1 MIDISNDTPELAD
14 HYDRISNAQFKLGLS
29 LIKKMDIKEGDV
41 ILDVGCGTGRLALSV
56 VKMVGPSGKVTGLDP
71 SSNRILVAN
80 QKMTN
85 HSYPNLQFMVGK
97 AEDMS
102 AFSEDSFDGV
112 YFSSVFHWIGEKE
125 KALGEANRVLKTGG
139 RIGITMP
146 SPDGF
151 SIILRKIISD
161 VLSRSPYVELVK
173 RTPGP
178 SHLITKEELETLLLQ
193 AGFTDIIVEI
203 DERKRFH
210 QSASDLIDFY
220 DTSTFG
226 NYLRFVPENLRESL
240 KNEIIQELEKR
251 RTVNG
256 IDLVSKTIFAI
267 AKKSI

>member
-1 MIDISNDTPELAD
+1 MINTANDTPELAD
-14 HYDRISNAQFKLGLS
+14 QYDRISNAQFRLGLS
-29 LIKKMDIKEGDV
+29 LIQKMNVREGDV

-80 QKMTN
+80 QKMTY
-85 HSYPNLQFMVGK
+85 HSYPNLQFIVGA
-97 AEDMS
+97 AEDLS
-102 AFSEDSFDGV
+102 VFSEATFDGL

-125 KALGEANRVLKTGG
+125 KALCEANRVLKTGG

-151 SIILRKIISD
+151 STILRRITSD
-161 VLSRSPYVELVK
+161 ILSKSPYVELVK
-173 RTPGP
+173 RTPGA
-178 SHLITKEELETLLLQ
+178 SRLITNEKLETLLLR
-193 AGFTDIIVEI
+193 AGFTDVIVET

-220 DTSTFG
+220 DTSSFG
-226 NYLRFVPENLRESL
+226 NYFQFVPENLRDSL
-240 KNEIIQELEKR
+240 KNDIVQELKKR

-256 IDLVSKTIFAI
+256 IELVSRTIFAI
-267 AKKSI
+267 AKKSG